1 MKKIIIIFPFFSL
14 FEIYIKK
21 KKEKKINTIKY
32 KFYYCTI
39 EYVVFYI
46 YHG

>member
-21 KKEKKINTIKY
+21 KRKENKYYKI
-32 KFYYCTI
+32 
-39 EYVVFYI
+39 
-46 YHG
+46 

>member
-21 KKEKKINTIKY
+21 RKKKINTIKY